1 MSEKSKGLTKVE
13 EICSYRSGRAKELK
27 DEGKKIMGYFC
38 LYPPLE
44 MITALDLVPYRIL
57 GDMREPIT
65 KADACLP
72 TVVCPFD
79 RSAMDLGLKG
89 RYDFLD
95 GVAWAHVCEVGEK
108 TAHVWRT
115 YLNPAYFHFIDVP
128 HTIHKPAQ
136 NQFVEQLKDFQKTL
150 TSFAGKKLT
159 SEMLVEAIKAHN
171 EQRSLVRKLYNL
183 RKPDPPLISG
193 SEVIKTLKAIMSLP
207 VKEGNDLLTEV
218 ISEVSERKDGPPK
231 RPARL
236 LVWGSIIDDTPLI
249 EMMEELGANVVM
261 DDTCVGSRAFFPDVK
276 LTPDPLEGLAYRY
289 LVDLK
294 CTRTFKETTYGE
306 TKKDYLTDLRSRFDY
321 ISDYAKE
328 WKASG
333 VVLQS
338 VRYCD
343 IHGYEVPGLGDYL
356 DSVGLPHTYIEHT
369 YDERSLAPLRTRIQA
384 FLEIIGG

>member
-1 MSEKSKGLTKVE
+1 
-13 EICSYRSGRAKELK
+13 
-27 DEGKKIMGYFC
+27 MGYFC

-44 MITALDLVPYRIL
+44 MLTALDLVPYRIL

-79 RSAMDLGLKG
+79 RSALDLGLKG

-95 GVAWAHVCEVGEK
+95 GVVWAHVCEVGEK

-115 YLNPAYFHFIDVP
+115 YVDLPYFHFIDVP

-136 NQFVEQLKDFQKTL
+136 NQFKEQLKDFQKTL
-150 TSFAGKKLT
+150 TLFTGKKLT
-159 SEMLVEAIKAHN
+159 SEMLAEAIKTHN
-171 EQRSLVRKLYNL
+171 VQRSLVRKLYDL
-183 RKPDPPLISG
+183 RKPNPPLISG

-207 VKEGNDLLTEV
+207 AKEGNDLLTEI
-218 ISEVSERKDGPPK
+218 ISEVEKRKDGPLK
-231 RPARL
+231 KATRL
-236 LVWGSIIDDTPLI
+236 LIWGSIIDDTPLI
-249 EMMEELGANVVM
+249 DMMEELGANVVM
-261 DDTCVGSRAFFPDVK
+261 DDTCVGSRAFFSDVK
-276 LTPDPLEGLAYRY
+276 LTPDPLEGLACRY

-294 CTRTFKETTYGE
+294 CPRTFKEATYGE
-306 TKKDYLTDLRSRFDY
+306 TKKDYLTDLRSRFGY
-321 ISDYAKE
+321 VADYARE
-328 WKASG
+328 WKVNG
-333 VVLQS
+333 IVLQS

>member
-1 MSEKSKGLTKVE
+1 MSDKSKGRSYVE
-13 EICSYRSGRAKELK
+13 EICSQRSGRAKELK

-44 MITALDLVPYRIL
+44 MLSALDLVPYRIL

-79 RSAMDLGLKG
+79 RSALDLGLKG

-95 GVAWAHVCEVGEK
+95 GVVWAHVCEVGEK

-115 YLNPAYFHFIDVP
+115 YLNPVYFHFIDIP
-128 HTIHKPAQ
+128 HTVHKPAQ
-136 NQFVEQLKDFQKTL
+136 NQFVQQLKDFQKTL
-150 TSFAGKKLT
+150 ESFTGKKLT
-159 SEMLVEAIKAHN
+159 EDKLAEAIKAHN
-171 EQRSLVRKLYNL
+171 EQRSLVRKLYDL
-183 RKPDPPLISG
+183 RKPNPPLISG

-207 VKEGNDLLTEV
+207 VKEGNDLLREV
-218 ISEVSERKDGPPK
+218 ISEVGERKDGVPF
-231 RPARL
+231 RSARL

-249 EMMEELGANVVM
+249 ELMEELGANVVM

-294 CTRTFKETTYGE
+294 CPRTFKESTYGE
-306 TKKDYLTDLRSRFDY
+306 TKKDYLTDLQSRFGY
-321 ISDYAKE
+321 ILDYAKE
-328 WKASG
+328 WKANG